1 MGNSENNENEENV
14 EYGVNEIIINYIS
27 NEQTTSIIEQKL
39 LNGYSHDAIWI
50 FISNDNFNE
59 NVVEDIW
66 EHYRT
71 KYDGINFLLNPI

>member
-1 MGNSENNENEENV
+1 MGNSDNNKNEENV

-27 NEQTTSIIEQKL
+27 DEQTTSIIEQKL

-50 FISNDNFNE
+50 FISNE
-59 NVVEDIW
+59 NSVEDIW

-71 KYDGINFLLNPI
+71 KYDGINFLLNPL